1 MLSSQELKNWLDS
14 ETNDFLS
21 PIQLEAKKNQE
32 NLREII
38 ENIREVSKSLLD
50 ISSKEIEKRNM
61 RVLNRARVLNK
72 LATLF
77 LERLERIKLSDQISY
92 VNLS

>member
-1 MLSSQELKNWLDS
+1 MSELTLSSQELKNWLNN

-32 NLREII
+32 NLQEII
-38 ENIREVSKSLLD
+38 ENIKEVSKSLLD

-61 RVLNRARVLNK
+61 RVLNRARVLN
-72 LATLF
+72 
-77 LERLERIKLSDQISY
+77 
-92 VNLS
+92 